1 MDGNVSVVDPEAY
14 PSCAMGMI
22 LPLVDESNMSMS
34 LRILMYLVGLFWFFI
49 GVAIVADIF
58 MVSIEV
64 ITSRETHITI
74 LVDGQPE
81 KQKVRF
87 WNATVANLT
96 LMAMGSSMPEIFLNI
111 IEIVFNKFETGALGP
126 GTIVG
131 SAAFNLM
138 VIIGVCVFGITD
150 GEKRRIDRFY
160 VYGITAF
167 FSIFAYVWLLIIL
180 QVTSPGVVDLWEALV
195 TLLMFPLLVGVA
207 YLADR
212 ELLCGQ
218 TKSDSDDEGQKQIM
232 EYNPDTPE
240 GIELLGKQRP
250 NSMAL
255 VDEFMKDFEGDP
267 LTIDEQAAAIAVAS
281 KMQGSPSQGRS
292 RAWYRVQATRTLT
305 AGARIEPNKAL
316 SRMARSF
323 SNLPNKNNT
332 SDNAIFNFAC
342 TSSSVM
348 ENAKQIELKV
358 MRTGNIMIP
367 ATCSY
372 ETIDGTATKG
382 EDYVEAKGVLEFREK
397 ETQKSITVEIIDD
410 DQWEPDETFFVKLF
424 LPNAADPRC
433 KLGDRSINQVTIIN
447 DDDPGT
453 FQFKE
458 PAFMCKES
466 QGILQLPVCRT
477 NGADGQVSVEW
488 RVTPITAQHGS
499 DYKEDCGTLVF
510 NHGETQN
517 DISITLIQTPE
528 KEPDETFKVSIVKV
542 STGAQMGHTRETVV
556 TVIGD
561 EEYKNLVKRVAA
573 QTHVA
578 LSKMEIGGDSWY
590 EQFVEAMNVNGGD
603 IENATGF
610 DYIMHLLTFGFKTIF
625 AIIPP
630 ANMGGGF
637 PCFFGS
643 LIMIGL
649 MTTIISDLA
658 NIFGCLVGLK
668 PAVNAI
674 TLVAL
679 GTSLPDLFASKIAAT
694 NEPTADDAVGNV
706 TGSNSVNV
714 FLGLGL
720 PWSMAAIYHY
730 SQGSVFQV
738 PPGSLVFSVTIFSIC
753 ACTTIG
759 FLFLRRTL
767 SYFGG
772 AELGGPTKQKW
783 FSGIFLISLWLFYVL
798 MSTLQAYEFIPGF

>member
-1 MDGNVSVVDPEAY
+1 MDGNSSVLDDPAAY
-14 PSCAMGMI
+14 PTCAMGMI

-34 LRILMYLVGLFWFFI
+34 IRILMYLVGLFWFFV

-64 ITSRETHITI
+64 ITSKETHITV

-81 KQKVRF
+81 KHKVRF

-138 VIIGVCVFGITD
+138 VIIGVCTFGIPD

-180 QVTSPGVVDLWEALV
+180 RFISPGVVDLWEALV

-212 ELLCGQ
+212 NMLCGQ
-218 TKSDSDDEGQKQIM
+218 TRSDDDDEGQKQIM

-240 GIELLGKQRP
+240 GIELLGKNRP
-250 NSMAL
+250 NSIAL

-281 KMQGSPSQGRS
+281 KMQGPSQGRS

-323 SNLPNKNNT
+323 SNLPTKNNT
-332 SDNAIFNFAC
+332 SEFAMFNFAC

-358 MRTGNIMIP
+358 MRSGNVEIP
-367 ATCSY
+367 AKCNY

-382 EDYVEAKGVLEFREK
+382 EDYVENKGVLEFGPR

-424 LPNAADPRC
+424 LGNAADPRV

-466 QGILQLPVCRT
+466 QGVLKLPVCRT
-477 NGADGQVSVEW
+477 NGADGTVSVEW
-488 RVTPITAQHGS
+488 QCKGITATHGS
-499 DYKEDCGTLVF
+499 DFKEDRGTLVF

-517 DISITLIQTPE
+517 DIEITIIQTPD
-528 KEPDETFKVSIVKV
+528 KEPDETFKVSIVNV
-542 STGAQMGHTRETVV
+542 SKGAQMGHTRETVV
-556 TVIGD
+556 TIIGD

-578 LSKMEIGGDSWY
+578 LSKMEIGGESWY
-590 EQFVEAMNVNGGD
+590 EQFVQAMNVNGGD

-610 DYIMHLLTFGFKTIF
+610 DYFMHLITFGFKTIF

-649 MTTIISDLA
+649 MTTIISDFA

-668 PAVNAI
+668 PAVNSI

-694 NEPTADDAVGNV
+694 NEPNADDSVGNV

-720 PWSMAAIYHY
+720 PWTMAAIYHA

-738 PPGSLVFSVTIFSIC
+738 PAGSLAFSVTVFSIC
-753 ACTTIG
+753 AVTTIG
-759 FLFLRRTL
+759 FLFARRTL
-767 SYFGG
+767 SYFGN
-772 AELGGPTKQKW
+772 AELGGPNKQKW
-783 FSGIFLISLWLFYVL
+783 ASGIFLITLWLFYVL
-798 MSTLQAYEFIPGF
+798 MSTLQAYDFIPGF